1 MDDRLRDAPV
11 GVLEVTGDGRIS
23 AVDDTAAGLVDG
35 LADAAGSRIGDAFP
49 RSVENSV
56 PGAFAGEGAVEE
68 RSVEEYYPDLDR
80 WLSVTITTR
89 DGGDADDGA
98 TDVDGEEPPAATVF
112 LEDVTER
119 RRYEQT
125 VERFRTERA
134 RTAVIDGLL
143 SDVLAELVGADSRDE
158 IAETVCSRLG
168 ETDLYEFAWVG
179 ERAVDGDGVA
189 VRAAA
194 GATGETFDAVRETL
208 DSSRPTAEE
217 RAMQT
222 GDLQVVSPLADDPAA
237 PEPVRRAGFADGV
250 QSLLAIPL
258 AHGSTVHGVV
268 GVYAAGS
275 DAFGDRERASFRT
288 LGEVAGF
295 AVTAVRNRSLLL
307 SDAVTEVTFE
317 VEGSTAL
324 ADVSTALDA
333 RVTLDGTVPQ
343 GDGALLCY
351 VSVDGSGDV
360 DELAASDNDDDDTEA
375 VDGDDADDAVRS
387 VPGVDAARV
396 VRSAESSGDSDGGGG
411 GGTALELEVGGDS
424 ALLAAENAGGTVQ
437 RAEFASGRGR
447 FVVDLPPDG
456 DARRMVGAVC
466 REFDADV
473 AAKRDRE
480 RSPSRG
486 REFRNELGD
495 ELTDRQ
501 QTVLRTA
508 YLAGYFESPRGSTAE
523 EVASSLD
530 ITGSTL
536 LHHLRASQRKLL
548 DAFFEGDARA
558 GRTE

>member
-1 MDDRLRDAPV
+1 MDDRLRDAPF
-11 GVLEVTGDGRIS
+11 GVLEVTRDGVVAAI
-23 AVDDTAAGLVDG
+23 DDTAADLVDG
-35 LADAAGSRIGDAFP
+35 LADATGSPVGDVFP
-49 RSVENSV
+49 RSVEDSV
-56 PGAFAGEGAVEE
+56 PRAFAGETVETG
-68 RSVEEYYPDLDR
+68 SFEEYYPDLDQ
-80 WLSVTITTR
+80 WLAVTVTTR
-89 DGGDADDGA
+89 DDDTSDAG
-98 TDVDGEEPPAATVF
+98 TPQGQPPATVF

-119 RRYEQT
+119 RRHEQT

-143 SDVLAELVGADSRDE
+143 SDVLGELVGADSRDE
-158 IAETVCSRLG
+158 IAETICSRLG

-194 GATGETFDAVRETL
+194 GATGKTFDAVRETL

-222 GDLQVVSPLADDPAA
+222 GELQAVAPLAEDPAA

-268 GVYAAGS
+268 GVYATGS

-295 AVTAVRNRSLLL
+295 AVTAVRNRSLLR
-307 SDAVTEVTFE
+307 SDAVTEVTFA
-317 VEGSTAL
+317 VERPAAL
-324 ADVSTALDA
+324 ADLSAALDA
-333 RVTLDGTVPQ
+333 RVVLDGTVPQ
-343 GDGALLCY
+343 GDDALLCY
-351 VSVDGSGDV
+351 VSVA
-360 DELAASDNDDDDTEA
+360 DEGLTADAASRLA
-375 VDGDDADDAVRS
+375 

-396 VRSAESSGDSDGGGG
+396 VHAGES
-411 GGTALELEVGGDS
+411 GGTLELEVGDS
-424 ALLAAENAGGTVQ
+424 SPVLAAANAGGTVQ
-437 RAEFASGRGR
+437 RAEFAAGSGQV
-447 FVVDLPPDG
+447 VVDLPPDS
-456 DARRMVGAVC
+456 DVRRMVAAVC
-466 REFDADV
+466 REFDAEV
-473 AAKRDRE
+473 RAKRDRE

-486 REFRNELGD
+486 REFRDELGD
-495 ELTDRQ
+495 DLTDRQ

-508 YLAGYFESPRGSTAE
+508 YLAGYFESPRDSTAE
-523 EVASSLD
+523 AVASSLD

-548 DAFFEGDARA
+548 DAFFDADTRP
-558 GRTE
+558 GSGE

>member
-11 GVLEVTGDGRIS
+11 GVLEVTRDGVIS

-56 PGAFAGEGAVEE
+56 PGAFAGEGTVDE

-80 WLSVTITTR
+80 WLSVTVTTR
-89 DGGDADDGA
+89 DGGGS
-98 TDVDGEEPPAATVF
+98 GGGGGEPPAATVF

-295 AVTAVRNRSLLL
+295 AVTAVRNRSLLR

-324 ADVSTALDA
+324 ADVSAALDA

-343 GDGALLCY
+343 GDDALLCY
-351 VSVDGSGDV
+351 VSVDGGDV
-360 DELAASDNDDDDTEA
+360 DELAASDSEDDDGE
-375 VDGDDADDAVRS
+375 DGEDAVRS

-396 VRSAESSGDSDGGGG
+396 VRSAEPDGGGG
-411 GGTALELEVGGDS
+411 GGGGATLELEVGGDS

-447 FVVDLPPDG
+447 VVVDLPPDG

-466 REFDADV
+466 REFDAEV

-486 REFRNELGD
+486 REFRDELGD

-548 DAFFEGDARA
+548 DAFFEDDARA